1 MQNLQV
7 MGGARRKLNRLDIK
21 VQAREGNTRLDMDE
35 NEKQHNFLHV
45 IHYFSYL
52 SALLITGLYTVKILE
67 IVTQLSYYKS

>member
-45 IHYFSYL
+45 IHYFSYF
-52 SALLITGLYTVKILE
+52 LITSLYTVKILE